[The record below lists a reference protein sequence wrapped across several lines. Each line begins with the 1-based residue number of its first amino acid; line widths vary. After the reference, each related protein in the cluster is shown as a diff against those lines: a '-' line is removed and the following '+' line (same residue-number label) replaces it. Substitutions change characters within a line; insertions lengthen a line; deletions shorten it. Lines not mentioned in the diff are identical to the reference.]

1 MALSVHTNFASL
13 TTQKNLNRASDD
25 LATSMQR
32 LSSGLRINSA
42 KDDAAGMQI
51 ANRLTSQINGLNV
64 AVKNANDGI
73 SIAQT
78 AEAAMGESTTI
89 LQRMREL
96 SLQSANGSYGSDE
109 RKAMQSEFSQ
119 LTSEL
124 NRIAETTSFG
134 SKKLLDGSFGS
145 TAFQV
150 GANAYETINLTMNS
164 VAASK
169 IGTNQIASVA
179 VAPSAGGA
187 AAVDYTI
194 RSGAN
199 EAVIKAGAGE
209 SAKSV
214 AAQMNGAVPG
224 VSASARTVATLAF
237 TDVAAAD
244 AVSFDLKVG
253 DVTAKFSGIYT
264 EDELFKQL
272 SDNATAL

>member
-1 MALSVHTNFASL
+1 
-13 TTQKNLNRASDD
+13 
-25 LATSMQR
+25 
-32 LSSGLRINSA
+32 
-42 KDDAAGMQI
+42 
-51 ANRLTSQINGLNV
+51 
-64 AVKNANDGI
+64 
-73 SIAQT
+73 
-78 AEAAMGESTTI
+78 
-89 LQRMREL
+89 
-96 SLQSANGSYGSDE
+96 
-109 RKAMQSEFSQ
+109 
-119 LTSEL
+119 
-124 NRIAETTSFG
+124 
-134 SKKLLDGSFGS
+134 GSFGS

-272 SDNATAL
+272 SDNATALNISVDVESKTITSTTGENFAITNAAGAGLATFTVTPQGSDGAAG

>member
-1 MALSVHTNFASL
+1 
-13 TTQKNLNRASDD
+13 
-25 LATSMQR
+25 
-32 LSSGLRINSA
+32 
-42 KDDAAGMQI
+42 
-51 ANRLTSQINGLNV
+51 
-64 AVKNANDGI
+64 
-73 SIAQT
+73 
-78 AEAAMGESTTI
+78 

-96 SLQSANGSYGSDE
+96 ALQSANGSYGSDE

-169 IGTNQIASVA
+169 IGTNQVASVA
-179 VAPSAGGA
+179 VAPSAAGA
-187 AAVDYTI
+187 AAVNYTI
-194 RSGAN
+194 RSGAD
-199 EAVIKAGAGE
+199 EAVINAGAGE

-214 AAQMNGAVPG
+214 AAKMNGAVPG
-224 VSASARTVATLAF
+224 VSATARTVATLAF

-264 EDELFKQL
+264 QDELFKQL
-272 SDNATAL
+272 SDNASALNISVDVENKTITSTTGENLEFNNAAGAGLTTFMVTSQGADGTPGTAAQVVGGGFIVSGSIQLD